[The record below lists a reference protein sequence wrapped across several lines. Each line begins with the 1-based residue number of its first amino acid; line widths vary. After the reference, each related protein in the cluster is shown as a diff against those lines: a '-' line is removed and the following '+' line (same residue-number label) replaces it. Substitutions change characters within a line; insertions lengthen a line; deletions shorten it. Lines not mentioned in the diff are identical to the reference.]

1 MRVPGSRPRS
11 FGGPGAGRRAMP
23 TRYHMPVALIAA
35 LGAACSTAAGPVPV
49 VADRAGLLQIAGEWS
64 GNYDSP
70 VVDRHGTI
78 IFKLEAG
85 RDTANGDVTMVPRG
99 WTRPLG
105 PMEHPAAAA
114 RDAPVPE
121 VLRIRFVRVEYGVVS
136 GTLEPYKDPDCGCA
150 VYTTFTGRL
159 MGDVIEGSFTARP
172 AHGPAYEGTWRVQ
185 RKKQGG

>member
-1 MRVPGSRPRS
+1 
-11 FGGPGAGRRAMP
+11 
-23 TRYHMPVALIAA
+23 MPVRYQMLVALSVA
-35 LGAACSTAAGPVPV
+35 LVAACSTAPGPVPV
-49 VADRAGLLQIAGEWS
+49 VADQAELLQLAGEWH

-85 RDTANGDVTMVPRG
+85 RDTARGDVTMVPRG

-105 PMEHPAAAA
+105 PAEHPAAAA

-121 VLRIRFVRVEYGVVS
+121 VLRIRFVRIEYGVVS

-159 MGDVIEGSFTARP
+159 LGDVIEGTFVSRP

-185 RKKQGG
+185 RKKGGG

>member
-1 MRVPGSRPRS
+1 MASRCQIS
-11 FGGPGAGRRAMP
+11 
-23 TRYHMPVALIAA
+23 VALFAA
-35 LGAACSTAAGPVPV
+35 LGAACSTAPGPVPV
-49 VADRAGLLQIAGEWS
+49 VADQAELVQIAGEWH

-78 IFKLEAG
+78 VFKLEAG

-105 PMEHPAAAA
+105 PAEHPAAAA
-114 RDAPVPE
+114 LDAPVPE
-121 VLRIRFVRVEYGVVS
+121 VLQIRFVRVEYGVVS

-159 MGDVIEGSFTARP
+159 MGNAIEGTFTSRP
-172 AHGPAYEGTWRVQ
+172 GHGPAYEGTWRVE
-185 RKKQGG
+185 RK

>member
-1 MRVPGSRPRS
+1 
-11 FGGPGAGRRAMP
+11 
-23 TRYHMPVALIAA
+23 
-35 LGAACSTAAGPVPV
+35 V
-49 VADRAGLLQIAGEWS
+49 VADQAGLLQLAGEWH
-64 GNYDSP
+64 GYYDSP
-70 VVDRHGTI
+70 VVDRRGTI

-105 PMEHPAAAA
+105 PADHPAAAA

-136 GTLEPYKDPDCGCA
+136 GTLQPYKDPDCGCA

-159 MGDVIEGSFTARP
+159 LEDVIEGTFTARP
-172 AHGPAYEGTWRVQ
+172 AHGPAYEGSWRVQ
-185 RKKQGG
+185 RKK